1 MAKMLYGDHHRLEGK
16 EKWKPPRSHLRP
28 QFLVILSN
36 FWGVESITYVAE
48 TSAAG
53 TKKIGSH

>member
-1 MAKMLYGDHHRLEGK
+1 MLYGDHHRLEGK